1 MFRVI
6 VNGNVENYCG
16 YNGYETYDEA
26 WNEYISWNGL
36 RDASLN
42 IVEVSEDLP
51 LSLIGGK

>member
-16 YNGYETYDEA
+16 YSGYETYDEA

-36 RDASLN
+36 RDASLS